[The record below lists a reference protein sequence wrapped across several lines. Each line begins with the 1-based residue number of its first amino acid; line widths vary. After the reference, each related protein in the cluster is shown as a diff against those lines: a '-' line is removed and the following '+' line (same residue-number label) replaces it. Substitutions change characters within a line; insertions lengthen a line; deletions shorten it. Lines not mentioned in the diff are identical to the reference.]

1 MKEWVRV
8 GDRDGVS
15 RGSAYRYDCAL
26 FPAINRE
33 QLARVESIIGID
45 IEWKL
50 KLLSRERAL
59 IYARGRKGI
68 IF

>member
-1 MKEWVRV
+1 MPIQLR
-8 GDRDGVS
+8 
-15 RGSAYRYDCAL
+15 A